1 MTYLFNINE
10 IFKIDNKKLTEKAP
24 VIHFTLL

>member
-10 IFKIDNKKLTEKAP
+10 IFKIDNIKLTEKAS